1 MAVVKGQKQVLVTVA
16 FLLLMSGGVRI
27 AIGMGPAMAFAEARA
42 EEQPIQQEVKPAE
55 NVDLVLSALNEREQR
70 ISERELAI
78 DDRLRALSVAEEELS
93 ERLYELQAA
102 EDSLLAALALSETAN
117 DDDIARLTVVYENMK
132 PADAVG
138 LFEQMAP
145 EFASGFL
152 VRMQPAAAANIMA
165 GLDPQTAYSVSAII
179 AGRNANAPTQ

>member
-1 MAVVKGQKQVLVTVA
+1 MAAVKGQKQVLVTVA

-27 AIGMGPAMAFAEARA
+27 AIGMGPAMAIAEARVD
-42 EEQPIQQEVKPAE
+42 EEVMEDISQPTED
-55 NVDLVLSALNEREQR
+55 VDLVLAAMNEREVR
-70 ISERELAI
+70 IREREIAI
-78 DDRLRALSVAEEELS
+78 DDRLRALSAAEQELS
-93 ERLYELQAA
+93 ERLSELEAA
-102 EDSLLAALALSETAN
+102 EASLLAALALSETAN
-117 DDDIARLTVVYENMK
+117 DDDIARLTTVYENMK

-152 VRMQPAAAANIMA
+152 IRMQPVAAANIMA
-165 GLDPQTAYSVSAII
+165 GLDPQAAYSVSAII